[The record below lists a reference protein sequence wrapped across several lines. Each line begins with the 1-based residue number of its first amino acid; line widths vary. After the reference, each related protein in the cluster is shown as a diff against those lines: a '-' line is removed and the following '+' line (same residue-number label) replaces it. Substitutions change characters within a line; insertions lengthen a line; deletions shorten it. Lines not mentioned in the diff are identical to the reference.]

1 MAEPF
6 EFWTYVLTNFMM
18 FGFGLMLTGLS
29 YLAYRTDKTRF
40 ALRNATIGFG
50 LLTIGGLVAPLYQI
64 GYKTQ
69 YQLDGRELLA
79 IQSVEGLFL
88 AAGLGML
95 FYSIYR
101 YSNGEQYQHA
111 DTFETIEEIED
122 H

>member
-1 MAEPF
+1 MAEPL

-29 YLAYRTDKTRF
+29 YFAYRTDKTRF

-101 YSNGEQYQHA
+101 YSNGEQYQHV
-111 DTFETIEEIED
+111 DTFETIEDIDD

>member
-1 MAEPF
+1 MAEPL
-6 EFWTYVLTNFMM
+6 EFWTFVLTNFMM
-18 FGFGLMLTGLS
+18 FGFGFLLTGLS
-29 YLAYRTDKTRF
+29 YFAYRRDTSRV

-50 LLTIGGLVAPLYQI
+50 LLTIGGLIAPIYQI

-79 IQSVEGLFL
+79 VQSVEGLFL

-101 YSNGEQYQHA
+101 YSNGRQYNNI
-111 DTFETIEEIED
+111 DTFETVEEIKD

>member
-1 MAEPF
+1 MAEPL

-29 YLAYRTDKTRF
+29 YFAYRTDTTRV

-101 YSNGEQYQHA
+101 YSNGGQYQHI

>member
-1 MAEPF
+1 MAEPL
-6 EFWTYVLTNFMM
+6 EFWTYVVTNFMM
-18 FGFGLMLTGLS
+18 FGFGLLLTGLS
-29 YLAYRTDKTRF
+29 YFAYRSDKTRL

-50 LLTIGGLVAPLYQI
+50 LLTVGGLIAPLYQI

-79 IQSVEGLFL
+79 VQSVEGLFL

-101 YSNGEQYQHA
+101 YSNGRQYHHVEA
-111 DTFETIEEIED
+111 FETVEEVED

>member
-1 MAEPF
+1 MAEPL

-29 YLAYRTDKTRF
+29 YFAYRTDKTRF

-101 YSNGEQYQHA
+101 YSNSGEYQHV
-111 DTFETIEEIED
+111 DTFETIEEIDD